1 MRGGAEPDEKF
12 EWLAENWT
20 ARLADALEGITGER
34 PEASWRPSQTLSLA
48 GDALWWEQPLSLHR
62 DAILWVGAPEA
73 AWLEIGSHIL
83 RGAGIDVTGPS
94 DARNTYLE
102 ILSQACSGLAQ
113 AIAKGVGKE
122 VVCEGGSEQSG
133 PQPDARAFE
142 VEVHLAG
149 TRIPAL
155 GLCVHPALFAPARS
169 EVVRAAPATPAEVH
183 EPAAP
188 PRGEAPAPERSPRTL
203 DLLMEVDLPVSV
215 SFGRAQLPLKDVLKL
230 SIGSIVELNRTLTEP
245 VEVIVNNC
253 VIARGE
259 VVVVEGNY
267 GVRIQEVISREKRLR
282 TLQ

>member
-1 MRGGAEPDEKF
+1 
-12 EWLAENWT
+12 
-20 ARLADALEGITGER
+20 
-34 PEASWRPSQTLSLA
+34 
-48 GDALWWEQPLSLHR
+48 
-62 DAILWVGAPEA
+62 
-73 AWLEIGSHIL
+73 
-83 RGAGIDVTGPS
+83 
-94 DARNTYLE
+94 
-102 ILSQACSGLAQ
+102 
-113 AIAKGVGKE
+113 
-122 VVCEGGSEQSG
+122 
-133 PQPDARAFE
+133 
-142 VEVHLAG
+142 
-149 TRIPAL
+149 
-155 GLCVHPALFAPARS
+155 
-169 EVVRAAPATPAEVH
+169 VVRAAPATPAEVH
-183 EPAAP
+183 EPAGP